1 MWIFMISCY
10 LLTGCSLLLFILT
23 GIQGYFQFPV
33 FSLSH
38 PSLALLTASIYLFTE
53 TLTIFFFVGAG
64 ADIKQYMAEGLAEET
79 DYNQSILIKK
89 KLYPPTMLNILLVIT
104 VFILGGAVDT
114 HVLPHWI
121 HGILFFLTLV
131 HFLKMIKTQNSC
143 FKETVN
149 IRTKIAEKG
158 NAGNQSQ
165 TS

>member
-33 FSLSH
+33 FGLNH
-38 PSLALLTASIYLFTE
+38 PALALLTASIYLFTE
-53 TLTIFFFVGAG
+53 SLITFFFVGAG

-89 KLYPPTMLNILLVIT
+89 KLYPPTMLNILLVII
-104 VFILGGAVDT
+104 VFIIGGAVDT
-114 HVLPHWI
+114 NIFPSWPHGLLYVI
-121 HGILFFLTLV
+121 TLV

-143 FKETVN
+143 FKETVA
-149 IRTKIAEKG
+149 IRINIAEKG
-158 NAGNQSQ
+158 NAGNQPQS
-165 TS
+165 S

>member
-1 MWIFMISCY
+1 MISCY
-10 LLTGCSLLLFILT
+10 LLTGFSLLLYILT
-23 GIQGYFQFPV
+23 GTQGYFQFSV
-33 FSLSH
+33 FGLYH

-53 TLTIFFFVGAG
+53 TLIIFFFVGAG

-114 HVLPHWI
+114 HV
-121 HGILFFLTLV
+121 
-131 HFLKMIKTQNSC
+131 HFLKMIKTQNTC

-149 IRTKIAEKG
+149 IRTKIAKKG
-158 NAGNQSQ
+158 NAGYQSQ
-165 TS
+165 IS